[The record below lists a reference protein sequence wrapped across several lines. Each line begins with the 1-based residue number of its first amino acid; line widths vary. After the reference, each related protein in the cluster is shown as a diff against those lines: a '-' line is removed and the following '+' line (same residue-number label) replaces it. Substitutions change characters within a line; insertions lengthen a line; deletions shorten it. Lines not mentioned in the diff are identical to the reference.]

1 MSKRTQS
8 STRRLALMP
17 AGFAEIERVECLHS
31 LIGKILS
38 DSRCTLTNHELT
50 VASSERGQE
59 LPLWIVLM
67 WAWSVGYGAWTTGGR
82 RSGSND
88 TRLAHVLHYVSAGS
102 SRTLGSDV

>member
-1 MSKRTQS
+1 
-8 STRRLALMP
+8 MP

-67 WAWSVGYGAWTTGGR
+67 WAWSVGYGAWTTWP
-82 RSGSND
+82 
-88 TRLAHVLHYVSAGS
+88 AAGDDAVAAM
-102 SRTLGSDV
+102 TPDWHMYCIM